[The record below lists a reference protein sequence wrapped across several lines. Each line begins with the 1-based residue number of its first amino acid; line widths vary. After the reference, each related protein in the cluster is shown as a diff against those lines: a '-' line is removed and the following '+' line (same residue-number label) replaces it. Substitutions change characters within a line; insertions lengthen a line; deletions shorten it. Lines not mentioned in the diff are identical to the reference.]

1 MLVPARTPPAVID
14 RLNAELVRILRTPEL
29 TASIQQTGS
38 DVIANSPAE
47 SVELVRT
54 DLKRYG
60 QLIRALDIR
69 AD

>member
-1 MLVPARTPPAVID
+1 MPARTPPAVID

-47 SVELVRT
+47 SVELIRT